1 MNRSFGL
8 AGLKRLRDLKEAG
21 AAGTLAAANAELT
34 RGRSQTQRALETMS
48 DSAEQVA
55 TGADLLAIAAARASN
70 RSMLTEM
77 QANLVALQHTAEQA
91 EDEHREARR
100 NAVIVEKLEQR
111 HEVAAARAELTAE
124 QARLDEAAQRGYQ
137 GSRRA

>member
-21 AAGTLAAANAELT
+21 AAGTLAAANAELN
-34 RGRSQTQRALETMS
+34 RGRNQTQLALETMS

>member
-21 AAGTLAAANAELT
+21 AAGKLAAANAELA
-34 RGRSQTQRALETMS
+34 RGRRQTEQTLEAIS
-48 DSAEQVA
+48 DPAEQVA

-77 QANLVALQHTAEQA
+77 HAHLAALQRTAEQA
-91 EDEHREARR
+91 EDEHRDARR
-100 NAVIVEKLEQR
+100 NAAIVEKLEQR
-111 HEVAAARAELTAE
+111 HEVAAVRAELTAE

-137 GSRRA
+137 GRRRA

>member
-34 RGRSQTQRALETMS
+34 RGRSQTQRALEAMS

-91 EDEHREARR
+91 EHEHREARR

-137 GSRRA
+137 GRRRA

>member
-34 RGRSQTQRALETMS
+34 RGRSQTQRALEAMS

-91 EDEHREARR
+91 EHEHREARR

>member
-21 AAGTLAAANAELT
+21 AAGTLAAANAELN
-34 RGRSQTQRALETMS
+34 RGRNQTQLALETMS

-77 QANLVALQHTAEQA
+77 QANLMALQHTAEQA

>member
-91 EDEHREARR
+91 EHEHREARR